1 MAQITAAMVKEL
13 REKTGA
19 GMMDCKKAL
28 AETDGDQ
35 AKAIDY
41 LREKGI
47 AKAGKKADRVAAEGV
62 VGAYVSHD
70 AKVGSVVEVNCE
82 TDFVANTDN
91 FHAMVDKIAKH
102 IADTNPADV
111 DALND
116 SVMDGKKVSDFI
128 TEQIATIG
136 EKISIRRFAR
146 YETAG
151 RVASYIH
158 MGGKIG
164 VLVELTGGE
173 AQLGKDVAMQIAAAN
188 PSCVDRAGVDPA
200 ALAHEREVLKAQ
212 ALEEGKPEKIVE
224 KMVDG
229 RINKYYKEV
238 CLVEQ
243 SFVKDPEQ
251 TIKQVLGDVEVKGF
265 ARFMLGEGI
274 EKKQEDF
281 AAEVMSQIK
290 Q

>member
-1 MAQITAAMVKEL
+1 MAVTAKMVKEL
-13 REKTGA
+13 REMTGA

-62 VGAYVSHD
+62 VGAYVSDD